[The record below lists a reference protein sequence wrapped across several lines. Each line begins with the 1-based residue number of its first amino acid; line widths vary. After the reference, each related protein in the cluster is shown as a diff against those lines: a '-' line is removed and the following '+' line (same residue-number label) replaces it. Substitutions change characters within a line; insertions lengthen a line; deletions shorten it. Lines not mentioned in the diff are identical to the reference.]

1 MISGVNNDGDDTMR
15 FILYD
20 SDISKDYGENT
31 TILAWIHSHVET
43 NQCDFLSSVDV
54 HNQRVLEKS
63 FPHIQAIVVE
73 LLHTERINHEFYILT
88 TLGKIFCN
96 KPGFHNECQNENY
109 YKQIEGDVSG
119 EAIGERIYDFSS
131 GSNFPS
137 RSLDYQYFGENSAD
151 QHQTTS
157 KVSLSGNNSK
167 VHLES
172 DNEISD
178 SQEEF
183 KIDDE
188 GNVNSNISITNS
200 SDHQEILN
208 NRKRKHESN
217 AEILSSDTDSSKSP
231 SKYLATEEET
241 FTCKICDE
249 SFDDIK
255 TLIKHINK
263 RKKCQH
269 TNMDEIK
276 RLQIEYL
283 RIKKVEL
290 ISCLG
295 CKKMFA
301 LNDIRVHF
309 TNNKKIDC
317 EQKYIDRNE
326 LETLNH
332 KIREHITKTKRK
344 INARTNAIHNPKRIT
359 KFMERKRIY
368 LEYIRKHAGQKN
380 SKI

>member
-119 EAIGERIYDFSS
+119 EAIGERIYDF
-131 GSNFPS
+131 
-137 RSLDYQYFGENSAD
+137 
-151 QHQTTS
+151 
-157 KVSLSGNNSK
+157 
-167 VHLES
+167 
-172 DNEISD
+172 
-178 SQEEF
+178 
-183 KIDDE
+183 
-188 GNVNSNISITNS
+188 NS

-332 KIREHITKTKRK
+332 KLREHITKTKRK
-344 INARTNAIHNPKRIT
+344 NNARTNAIHNPINNPKRIT

-368 LEYIRKHAGQKN
+368 LEYIRKHAPTHASSRN
-380 SKI
+380 SPAFGDSAWGAPAVSPRPSPATTPTRSSKPCCRGMYIDFTSFFLNVMYCAILISRIFL

>member
-1 MISGVNNDGDDTMR
+1 MCIYMISGVNNAGYDTLR
-15 FILYD
+15 FILYK
-20 SDISKDYGENT
+20 SDMWKRYGENT

-119 EAIGERIYDFSS
+119 EAIGERIYDF
-131 GSNFPS
+131 
-137 RSLDYQYFGENSAD
+137 
-151 QHQTTS
+151 
-157 KVSLSGNNSK
+157 
-167 VHLES
+167 
-172 DNEISD
+172 
-178 SQEEF
+178 
-183 KIDDE
+183 
-188 GNVNSNISITNS
+188 NS